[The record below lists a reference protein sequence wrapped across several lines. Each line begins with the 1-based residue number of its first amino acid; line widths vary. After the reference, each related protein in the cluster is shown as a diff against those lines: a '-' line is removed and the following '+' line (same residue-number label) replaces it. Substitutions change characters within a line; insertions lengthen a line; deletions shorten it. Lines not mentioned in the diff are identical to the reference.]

1 MLRANS
7 FLSGDASFSLT
18 LSSDDLQNRLINLLG
33 NSIRVPLPSRR
44 TRILVKMDH
53 VIVKRIVLDSDSLK
67 VSTREKLTLHVI
79 LYPSNFFSFS
89 SNFALNLGIFITNLS
104 WTPSPIL
111 SILSK
116 ASTSN
121 VIL

>member
-1 MLRANS
+1 LLRANS

-53 VIVKRIVLDSDSLK
+53 VIVKRIVIDSDSLK
-67 VSTREKLTLHVI
+67 VSTGEKLTLHVI